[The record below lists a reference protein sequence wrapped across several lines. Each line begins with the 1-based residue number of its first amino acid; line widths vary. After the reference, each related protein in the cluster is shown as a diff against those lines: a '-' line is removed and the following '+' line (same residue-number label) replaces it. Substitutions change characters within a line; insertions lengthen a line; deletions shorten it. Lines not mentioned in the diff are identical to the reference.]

1 MQCLAT
7 ENQVELLFIEKQLT
21 VHKAIDGT
29 KLKKLEKTL
38 GERDLTKVIT
48 YMLLRFSESFN
59 VGKKLTTGQAP
70 LIAIDL
76 IEKYPYE
83 TIEDILLM
91 LKQVRQG
98 ILGDGKDFKL
108 DGQNILN
115 KWMPEYLDKKYEQVE
130 RDNKAIQTSHAKDL
144 EDKNHPVTVFYRNQK
159 IKKAREEAE
168 KKAKSEIDD
177 MVKNMD
183 RQVLEDT
190 ITDWEK
196 KPEMQIHLQYLKS
209 KRQFVKG
216 RYQ

>member
-7 ENQVELLFIEKQLT
+7 EDQVELLFIEKQLT
-21 VHKAIDGT
+21 IPKAIDGT

-59 VGKKLTTGQAP
+59 VGKKLTAGQAP
-70 LIAIDL
+70 LIAIDI

-98 ILGDGKDFKL
+98 IIGDGKDYKL

-115 KWMPEYLDKKYEQVE
+115 KWMPEYLERKYEQVE
-130 RDNKAIQTSHAKDL
+130 RDNKAIQTAHLKDT
-144 EDKNHPVTVFYRNQK
+144 EDKEHPVTAFYRNRHMLK
-159 IKKAREEAE
+159 MKAEAE
-168 KKAKSEIDD
+168 AKAKSEIDD
-177 MVKNMD
+177 MAKNMD
-183 RQVLEDT
+183 RQMLEDT
-190 ITDWEK
+190 IADWSK
-196 KPEMQIHLQYLKS
+196 KPEMQSYMDYLKT
-209 KRQFVKG
+209 KRRTVK
-216 RYQ
+216 

>member
-7 ENQVELLFIEKQLT
+7 EDQVELLFIEKQLT
-21 VHKAIDGT
+21 IPKAIDGT

-59 VGKKLTTGQAP
+59 VGKKLTSGQAP
-70 LIAIDL
+70 LIAIDI

-98 ILGDGKDFKL
+98 IIGDGKDYKL

-115 KWMPEYLDKKYEQVE
+115 KWMPEYLDRKYEEVE
-130 RDNKAIQTSHAKDL
+130 RANKAIKTAHLKDT
-144 EDKNHPVTVFYRNQK
+144 EDKEHPVTAFYRNQHMLK
-159 IKKAREEAE
+159 MKAEAE
-168 KKAKSEIDD
+168 AKAKSEIDD

-183 RQVLEDT
+183 RQMLEDT
-190 ITDWEK
+190 IADWEK
-196 KPEMQIHLQYLKS
+196 KANMKHYLDYLKT
-209 KRQFVKG
+209 KRRIIK
-216 RYQ
+216 